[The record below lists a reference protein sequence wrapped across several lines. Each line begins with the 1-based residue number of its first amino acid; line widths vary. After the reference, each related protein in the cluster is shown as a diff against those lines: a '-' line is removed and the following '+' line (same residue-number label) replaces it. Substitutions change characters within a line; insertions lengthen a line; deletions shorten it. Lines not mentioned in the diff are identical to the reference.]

1 MDSGLATWRWRPGMT
16 EPNFADGVARMN
28 PLYFTAVRENQDR
41 ILPAVSAA
49 GLGTG
54 SKGCSGCGPGSSGAW
69 VGNPSG
75 RSAAVSDGL
84 NVVSVANWAAA
95 LGEGWP
101 ARFMPRTIRF
111 GPLTASSPKPGC
123 RYRR

>member
-1 MDSGLATWRWRPGMT
+1 MT

-28 PLYFTAVRENQDR
+28 PLYFTAARENQDR

-69 VGNPSG
+69 VGNPLG

-95 LGEGWP
+95 LGEGSGLGGICGGC
-101 ARFMPRTIRF
+101 FICSTVGPRGVRSATGTRH
-111 GPLTASSPKPGC
+111 
-123 RYRR
+123 